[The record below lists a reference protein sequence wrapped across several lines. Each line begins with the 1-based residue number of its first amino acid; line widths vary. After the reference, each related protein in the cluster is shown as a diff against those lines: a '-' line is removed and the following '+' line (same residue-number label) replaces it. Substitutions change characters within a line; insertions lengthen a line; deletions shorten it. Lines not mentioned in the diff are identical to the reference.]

1 MLILD
6 TNVLSEL
13 MRPKPDTHVLS
24 WARTQSR
31 EEVFT
36 TAINEAEMLYGLE
49 ILPRGKRRDELMAA
63 MQATFYR
70 DMAGHILAFDSD
82 AARIYAGIAASR
94 RKHGKPISYSDAQ
107 IAAIVQSHGA
117 TLASRNVSDFADCGI
132 RTFDPWK
139 RSGPITA

>member
-13 MRPKPDTHVLS
+13 MRTEPDADVLN

-31 EEVFT
+31 EEVYT

-49 ILPRGKRRDELMAA
+49 ILPRGRRRDALMAA

-70 DMAGHILAFDSD
+70 DMAGRVLAIDSD
-82 AARIYAGIAASR
+82 AAPIYAGIAASR
-94 RKHGKPISYSDAQ
+94 RKLGKPISYSDAQ
-107 IAAIVQSHGA
+107 IAAIVQVHSA
-117 TLASRNVSDFADCGI
+117 TLATRNVDDFKSVGI
-132 RTFDPWK
+132 RVINPWE
-139 RSGPITA
+139 G